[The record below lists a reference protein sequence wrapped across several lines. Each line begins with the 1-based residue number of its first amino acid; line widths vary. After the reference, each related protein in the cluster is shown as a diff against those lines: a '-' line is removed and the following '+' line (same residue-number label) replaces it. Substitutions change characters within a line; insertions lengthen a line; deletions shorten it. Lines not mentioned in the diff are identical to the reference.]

1 MGKQQIKSSKEKPSL
16 YLNVTRET
24 LQKFET
30 QAQLFRLTK
39 AQYFEFLITDKQLPK
54 IVFSEDSQ
62 YIELLDY
69 FTQLNKALSTI
80 GQNSDILTQ
89 TILGVLH
96 DGHLNEQEVNI
107 LEKTL
112 ANQNMVLQQLKQ
124 LEQTVRDNQVPI
136 TSSLGIRSQRN
147 RVKE

>member
-1 MGKQQIKSSKEKPSL
+1 MSKQQIKSSKEKPSL

-54 IVFSEDSQ
+54 IVFSQDSQ

-96 DGHLNEQEVNI
+96 DGHLNEQEVKI

-112 ANQNMVLQQLKQ
+112 SNQNMVLQQLKQ
-124 LEQTVRDNQVPI
+124 LEQIVRDNQVPI